1 MNNYNPSLG
10 RGRGVNNS
18 SQAPQ
23 QSSILSH
30 FQSRPQAG
38 VPSHWN
44 WSDGPWAPLGFS
56 GSPNDSQTHQQ
67 ILGASGFEFPG
78 QSYRNKPPLSECE
91 TLPDSTYGSG
101 LTQSNANISNYGGED
116 PDPESNAEAQLVG
129 RNLQS
134 LQLQTQSTADNSP
147 FNPWNRSRPPASIAT
162 APVKGERLHPCPTCS
177 KQCRTRSELRKHV
190 LKHTLPYHC
199 DVHGCSRDKGFTS
212 RNDLDRHKR
221 TVHADRSVAGR
232 FFVCTLDGC
241 AKKKIKLWPRA
252 DNFRCHL
259 SRIHGKQ
266 YRADDDLGEYVYRSP
281 PPSQDLQGVG
291 GSAMD
296 YMPSQGSQFALPP
309 SSEIIMPSAFRD
321 PYNEESR
328 PRASQLQANNQSLPR
343 ISTANSFDR
352 DSSNLPPVQEGDG
365 YCIAPGYLN
374 GTASNTGISLS
385 PTGWEPTNPS
395 ERNLSGGSQSAFGS
409 EPQGTAPSTTMEDT
423 FQDNQSD
430 IGVSGTQNSN
440 TEDQEPEQPDVRMTD
455 ADDTPAATSTPQG
468 RASKDSSSPSRESVK
483 AVLDR
488 IPKDWIESYLK
499 VKDGSTGSKDDS
511 SKEDTAVGKGQNQMH
526 QCPECPKTF
535 SRQCELKKHLKR
547 HSKPYGC
554 TFPNCRKVFGSKNDW
569 KRHESIQHYQLET
582 WNCDHPK
589 PNSTEL
595 CGKVCHRRESFRN
608 HLTKEHSILDSTAIE
623 EKLDCCRKGRH
634 CDVKFWCG
642 FCVEIIEIT
651 EAENAWA
658 KRCDHID
665 DHFCGRN
672 QPLKRISEWKHED
685 PKDNEISPTRETEPD
700 SPPQSST
707 SNTGLRSPNSST
719 PTAEEAKKS
728 TPTQYMWVC
737 CNCSQYHNYTS
748 RTTGCCFECNHNRCT
763 DCKVSRV
770 SVDNERLDLA

>member
-23 QSSILSH
+23 QSSILSP
-30 FQSRPQAG
+30 FPQSRPQAG

-44 WSDGPWAPLGFS
+44 WGNAPWSHLAFS
-56 GSPNDSQTHQQ
+56 GTSNDSQTHQQ

-78 QSYRNKPPLSECE
+78 QNYRNKPISECE

-101 LTQSNANISNYGGED
+101 LTQSNANISSYGED

-129 RNLQS
+129 RDLQS
-134 LQLQTQSTADNSP
+134 LQLQTQSAADDSP
-147 FNPWNRSRPPASIAT
+147 FSPWNRPHPPASIAT
-162 APVKGERLHPCPTCS
+162 APVKGERLHPCTKCP
-177 KQCRTRSELRKHV
+177 KQCRTKSELRKHM

-199 DVHGCSRDKGFTS
+199 DVRGCSRDKGFTS

-241 AKKKIKLWPRA
+241 AKKKHKLWPRA

-259 SRIHGKQ
+259 SRVHGKQ
-266 YRADDDLGEYVYRSP
+266 YRADDDLTEYVYRSP

-291 GSAMD
+291 GSAME
-296 YMPSQGSQFALPP
+296 YMPSQGSHFALPP
-309 SSEIIMPSAFRD
+309 SSEIIMPPNFRD
-321 PYNEESR
+321 PYSEESR
-328 PRASQLQANNQSLPR
+328 CRTSQLQTNNEFLPR
-343 ISTANSFDR
+343 ISTSVSFDR
-352 DSSNLPPVQEGDG
+352 DSSNLAPVQEGDG
-365 YCIAPGYLN
+365 LCIAPGYLN
-374 GTASNTGISLS
+374 GPASNTGISLS
-385 PTGWEPTNPS
+385 PTGWQPSNPS
-395 ERNLSGGSQSAFGS
+395 EQNLSGGGQSAFGS
-409 EPQGTAPSTTMEDT
+409 EPQGTALSMTMEDT
-423 FQDNQSD
+423 SRDNQSD
-430 IGVSGTQNSN
+430 IGVSGTQSSN

-455 ADDTPAATSTPQG
+455 ADDTPAATSTPRGQ
-468 RASKDSSSPSRESVK
+468 AAKDSSSPSRESVK
-483 AVLDR
+483 AVLDK
-488 IPKDWIESYLK
+488 IPKDWIENYLK
-499 VKDGSTGSKDDS
+499 VKDRSAGSKDDA
-511 SKEDTAVGKGQNQMH
+511 SKEDTVVGKGQNQMH
-526 QCPECPKTF
+526 KCPECPKTF

-589 PNSTEL
+589 PNSTEV

-608 HLTKEHSILDSTAIE
+608 HLTKEHAISDSTAIE

-665 DHFCGRN
+665 DHFCGRG
-672 QPLKRISEWKHED
+672 QPLKRITEWKHED
-685 PKDNEISPTRETEPD
+685 PKDNEASPTRETEPD

-707 SNTGLRSPNSST
+707 SNTGPRSPNSST
-719 PTAEEAKKS
+719 PTAEAKKS
-728 TPTQYMWVC
+728 TPTQYIWVC
-737 CNCSQYHNYTS
+737 CNCSEYHNYTS
-748 RTTGCCFECNHNRCT
+748 RTTNPCFGCNHNRCT
-763 DCKVSRV
+763 GCKISGV
-770 SVDNERLDLA
+770 SVENERLDLG